1 MCLIQ
6 CERESRETEEMSNK
20 SIISDKMMSTFVIK
34 GLTNERERENK
45 FRERVGEEGKKKKK
59 VWRGGRKK
67 TLFGLSPQQVA

>member
-1 MCLIQ
+1 
-6 CERESRETEEMSNK
+6 MSNK

-59 VWRGGRKK
+59 YGEEGERKLCLAYLPNK
-67 TLFGLSPQQVA
+67 